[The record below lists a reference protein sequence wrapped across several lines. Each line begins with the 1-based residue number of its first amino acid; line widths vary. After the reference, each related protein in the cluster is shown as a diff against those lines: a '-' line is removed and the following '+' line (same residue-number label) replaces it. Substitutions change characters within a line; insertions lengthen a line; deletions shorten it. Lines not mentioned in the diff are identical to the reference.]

1 MATNP
6 NLKVDFNFLKLKHT
20 ISKSEE
26 IYEKKIQEYERQV
39 EDLFRKK
46 LFKEALEL
54 SVHILQQLDRE
65 RVEDDVIVINK
76 NKLNNF
82 QLNFFRLIE

>member
-1 MATNP
+1 MAN
-6 NLKVDFNFLKLKHT
+6 NKIDFNFVKLKNT

-26 IYEKKIQEYERQV
+26 IYERKIQEYEKQV

-65 RVEDDVIVINK
+65 RVEDDVIVK
-76 NKLNNF
+76 N
-82 QLNFFRLIE
+82 

>member
-1 MATNP
+1 MS
-6 NLKVDFNFLKLKHT
+6 NLKIDFNFVKLKNT

-26 IYEKKIQEYERQV
+26 IYEKKIQEYEKQV

-65 RVEDDVIVINK
+65 RVEDDIIVK
-76 NKLNNF
+76 KLKKI
-82 QLNFFRLIE
+82 LSFFEHF

>member
-1 MATNP
+1 MA
-6 NLKVDFNFLKLKHT
+6 NLKIDFNFVKLKNT

-26 IYEKKIQEYERQV
+26 IYERKIQEYEKQI
-39 EDLFRKK
+39 ENLFRKK

-65 RVEDDVIVINK
+65 RVEDDIIVK
-76 NKLNNF
+76 
-82 QLNFFRLIE
+82 

>member
-1 MATNP
+1 MAN
-6 NLKVDFNFLKLKHT
+6 NKIDFNFVKLKNT

-26 IYEKKIQEYERQV
+26 IYERKIQEYEKQV

-65 RVEDDVIVINK
+65 RIEDDVIV
-76 NKLNNF
+76 NF
-82 QLNFFRLIE
+82 I

>member
-1 MATNP
+1 MS
-6 NLKVDFNFLKLKHT
+6 NLKIDFNFIKLKNT

-26 IYEKKIQEYERQV
+26 IYEKKIQEYEKQV

-54 SVHILQQLDRE
+54 SVHILQQLDQE
-65 RVEDDVIVINK
+65 RVEDDIIVNK
-76 NKLNNF
+76 NYKKIL
-82 QLNFFRLIE
+82 FFLFN

>member
-1 MATNP
+1 MS
-6 NLKVDFNFLKLKHT
+6 NLKIDFNFVKLKNT

-26 IYEKKIQEYERQV
+26 IYEKKIQEYEKQV

-65 RVEDDVIVINK
+65 RVEDDNIVNKINK
-76 NKLNNF
+76 KNFNKKN
-82 QLNFFRLIE
+82 LIRKF

>member
-1 MATNP
+1 MLLFS
-6 NLKVDFNFLKLKHT
+6 NLIPSSADSNSTFLYVGKNT

-26 IYEKKIQEYERQV
+26 IYEKKIQEYEKQV

-54 SVHILQQLDRE
+54 SVYILQQLDRE
-65 RVEDDVIVINK
+65 RVEDDVIVK
-76 NKLNNF
+76 F
-82 QLNFFRLIE
+82 

>member
-1 MATNP
+1 MS
-6 NLKVDFNFLKLKHT
+6 NLKIDFNFVKLKNT

-26 IYEKKIQEYERQV
+26 IYEKKIQLYEKQV

-65 RVEDDVIVINK
+65 RVEDDIIVK
-76 NKLNNF
+76 
-82 QLNFFRLIE
+82 